1 MNNILRTSV
10 MVILCASVL
19 AACSP
24 LGSLIGPSSNTSSG
38 KVLFQDD
45 FSDVKSGWSVLKDNE
60 KIINYD
66 GGGFRFV
73 IGQANYNYWSTPRL
87 KFDDVQVSVEA
98 VKNAGPDDNDFG
110 VICRY
115 QDENNFY
122 SLLISS
128 DGYFGISKM
137 KSGVH
142 QVIGTDGMRFSPV
155 IQKGNTRNLLRADCN
170 GSSLALWVN
179 GERLTEVQ
187 DSDFKSGDVGLVAAT
202 FNQPGVDLTFD
213 NFIVVKP

>member
-1 MNNILRTSV
+1 
-10 MVILCASVL
+10 
-19 AACSP
+19 
-24 LGSLIGPSSNTSSG
+24 
-38 KVLFQDD
+38 
-45 FSDVKSGWSVLKDNE
+45 
-60 KIINYD
+60 
-66 GGGFRFV
+66 
-73 IGQANYNYWSTPRL
+73 
-87 KFDDVQVSVEA
+87 QVSVEA

-187 DSDFKSGDVGLVAAT
+187 DSDFKSGDVGLIAAT